1 MIEKNNQWKKNDLH
15 ISGVSAMPGGEYD
28 AVSISGAGKIQ
39 GSLLCSSLRCSGSGK
54 VYGDVHCSGEMA
66 VSGAVDVEGSVW
78 SEELRCSGVCR
89 LTGDLEVHRLWTF
102 GSLKIGGKLSGEDL
116 QVSGTLQ
123 GSALHCREIAASGK
137 LRLTHGLEAEK
148 VRISGIAEV
157 DGLLNAEIVEIQPTR
172 FSHLTD
178 VGGSEIRILD
188 MDRSVGLC
196 VSGCLSAQSIEGDT
210 IELEY
215 VKADVVRGK
224 HIRIGKG
231 CKIGRVEYSG
241 SLEAVPGTVEEEVCS
256 GPADNEKA

>member
-1 MIEKNNQWKKNDLH
+1 MMEESNQWKKIDLH
-15 ISGVSAMPGGEYD
+15 ISGASSMPGGEYG

-39 GSLLCSSLRCSGSGK
+39 GSLVCSSLRCSGSGK

-66 VSGAVDVEGSVW
+66 ASGAVGVEGSVW

-89 LTGDLEVHRLWTF
+89 LTGDLEVHRLRIS
-102 GSLKIGGKLSGEDL
+102 GSLQIGGKLSGEDL

-148 VRISGIAEV
+148 VRISGIVEV
-157 DGLLNAEIVEIQPTR
+157 DGLLNAEIIEIQPTR

-188 MDRSVGLC
+188 RSVGLR
-196 VSGCLSAQSIEGDT
+196 VPGCLSARSIEGDT

-241 SLEAVPGTVEEEVCS
+241 SLEAAPGTVGEEVCS
-256 GPADNEKA
+256 GPADNEKD